1 MLGITLLY
9 VGAVLL
15 VNAMMLLG
23 KVDSKG
29 AAPMNFFTGG
39 ITLVMNIFLILK
51 APLGEPL
58 SYYNAATGLL
68 FSFTYLYVGINNTF
82 GYSAKGSG
90 WYCLFVAIT
99 AVPTAILT
107 FQSGDFRF
115 GTIWLL
121 WAFLWFLFFLLLALE
136 KQIAKFTAYVT
147 LIEALIT
154 CWIPGYLLLIGRW

>member
-23 KVDSKG
+23 KVDGKG

-39 ITLVMNIFLILK
+39 ITLVMNIYIILK
-51 APLGEPL
+51 APLGDPL
-58 SYYNAATGLL
+58 SYYTAATGLL
-68 FSFTYLYVGINNTF
+68 FSFTYLYVGINNALDL
-82 GYSAKGSG
+82 SSKGLG

-99 AVPTAILT
+99 AIPTAVLT
-107 FQSGDFRF
+107 FQNGDLRF
-115 GTIWLL
+115 GAIWLM
-121 WAFLWFLFFLLLALE
+121 WSFLWFLYFLVLSLE
-136 KQIAKFTAYVT
+136 KQIVKLTAYVT
-147 LIEALIT
+147 FVEAIIT